1 MEMNINLEYEKY
13 VSLYTVTARHVQD
26 EIIIF
31 INEHYNENRQWA
43 RPSAKTD
50 NDFDN
55 VKIFY
60 NRMCHRYPELINQ
73 KYIYQC
79 LNGNMVQIGRLFN
92 RLFNS
97 VIVHHIVKKYEA
109 RQQDEAMERLLL
121 KTQELF
127 PTCMNLMRPI
137 YEFNFRTNDDVNL
150 VSMNE
155 ALGVYKELYNW
166 LISYQV

>member
-1 MEMNINLEYEKY
+1 MDYEKY
-13 VSLYTVTARHVQD
+13 VSIYTVNARWVQE

-31 INEHYNENRQWA
+31 INEHYNENRQMA
-43 RPSAKTD
+43 RPSAKSD

-55 VKIFY
+55 VRIFY

-73 KYIYQC
+73 QYIALC
-79 LNGNMVQIGRLFN
+79 LNGNMVQIGQLFN

-97 VIVHHIVKKYEA
+97 VIVQRIIEKYNA
-109 RQQDEAMERLLL
+109 RQQDEAIERLLL

-127 PTCMNLMRPI
+127 PTCVNLMKSI
-137 YEFNFRTNDDVNL
+137 YEFNFKIRDNVNL
-150 VSMNE
+150 VPIDE

-166 LISYQV
+166 LISYEV